1 MIVHDLN
8 ILGSAI
14 VPAETDPPLI
24 IDPDA
29 VLPRAIASKSFKA
42 IARRHTEIVERI
54 RRMHHQQLSKRDT
67 LNDAEPP
74 GVAAQKQCFRMG
86 TSKAPDHSSNNNARR
101 S

>member
-29 VLPRAIASKSFKA
+29 VLPRAIAREPFEA
-42 IARRHTEIVERI
+42 VTRRYTEIVERI

-67 LNDAEPP
+67 LNDAKPP
-74 GVAAQKQCFRMG
+74 GVAAQKQGFRMG
-86 TSKAPDHSSNNNARR
+86 TSKAPDHSCNNNAWR